1 MATATTV
8 SFVTS
13 ALVPEARASEARL
26 LLALKKYGPQPLL
39 MRRAYTSIV
48 IPALTFGCHIFGNM
62 CLQETIKKSL
72 KRLNRLATLLIAQV
86 APSTP
91 TKSLVVIYNLMPL
104 DFLIEKQASDTMA
117 RINDQIQPSWDGI
130 CKKNKDGL
138 IRGWTLASTK
148 ILNNIVITDKIPTK
162 IVRERNFK
170 VHNLEGGRIKGRE
183 CISIVKEHWS
193 SWNGNS

>member
-1 MATATTV
+1 M
-8 SFVTS
+8 
-13 ALVPEARASEARL
+13 
-26 LLALKKYGPQPLL
+26 KK
-39 MRRAYTSIV
+39 AYTTIV
-48 IPALTFGCHIFGNM
+48 IPALTFGCHIFGDK
-62 CLQETIKKSL
+62 CLQENIKKSL
-72 KRLNRLATLLIAQV
+72 NRLNRLASLLIAQV